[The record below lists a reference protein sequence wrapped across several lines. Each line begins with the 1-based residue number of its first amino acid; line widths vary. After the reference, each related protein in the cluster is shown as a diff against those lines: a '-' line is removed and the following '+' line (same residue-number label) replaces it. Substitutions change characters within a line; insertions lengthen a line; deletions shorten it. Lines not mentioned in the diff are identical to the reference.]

1 MRQGILAY
9 GSSSGRLSSIS
20 GLSSSSGAPHTK
32 HHDLLLR
39 QRLWPLRDGSAS
51 LLAAFLRGHGHRVF
65 VYDKAQRAVD
75 GGDGWRGAIQA
86 GLLGCSVF
94 VAMCSSG
101 YAASE
106 SAWTTREFF
115 LADEKKKYIVPL
127 HHSGVYPPPKLAI
140 MLTGVPYFPKVYVI
154 PLVMPG

>member
-1 MRQGILAY
+1 MAAAAADSAASAASAAAVERPTPNIM
-9 GSSSGRLSSIS
+9 IS
-20 GLSSSSGAPHTK
+20 YCAKDCGPCG
-32 HHDLLLR
+32 
-39 QRLWPLRDGSAS
+39 DGSAS